1 MGAPVDKT
9 GLPHR
14 AARAALGSRPP
25 RRARINTRVT

>member
-9 GLPHR
+9 GLPYR
-14 AARAALGSRPP
+14 VARATPGPRPP